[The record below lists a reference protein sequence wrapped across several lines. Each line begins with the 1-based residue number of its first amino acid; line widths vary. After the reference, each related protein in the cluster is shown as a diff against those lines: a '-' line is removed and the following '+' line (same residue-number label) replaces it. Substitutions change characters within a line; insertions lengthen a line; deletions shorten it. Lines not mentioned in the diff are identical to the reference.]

1 MLNKDC
7 LAGFEPVI
15 ICFQHRFKMP
25 GELKGQG
32 GFRVKNLC
40 VGLRPAPPLAEA
52 RVTPASYRQATRL
65 SLRCFGMFPRPETG
79 ESSCVLKGSMA

>member
-25 GELKGQG
+25 GELEGEG
-32 GFRVKNLC
+32 GFESKIFVLDSD
-40 VGLRPAPPLAEA
+40 LPL
-52 RVTPASYRQATRL
+52 PL
-65 SLRCFGMFPRPETG
+65 
-79 ESSCVLKGSMA
+79 LKQE